1 MGITLDDIQ
10 DHIPRYL
17 TVDAKD
23 GIVRALKEDFPYK
36 INYYTGLH
44 QNELLQGDGWNRL
57 DIINLET
64 AQKRDIKG
72 IILSNSC
79 DVSSKNQRDLPSRI
93 VFAPI
98 IPVVDYERCLAV
110 SGVSHDKINAKI
122 TAIKEQR
129 VTSLFYLPQ
138 GGWLES
144 DYCAVLDDLHSL
156 PANRFY
162 GNVEKTKQFTLSQV
176 GFYLFLFK
184 LSIHFCRFHENVLR
198 DDVCRACSGN

>member
-1 MGITLDDIQ
+1 MGITLDNIR
-10 DHIPRYL
+10 DHIPYYL
-17 TVDAKD
+17 TADAKD
-23 GIVRALKEDFPYK
+23 GIIRALKNFPDK
-36 INYYTGLH
+36 INYYTDLH

-57 DIINLET
+57 DIINIET
-64 AQKRDIKG
+64 ERKKDIKG
-72 IILSNSC
+72 IVLSNSC
-79 DVSSKNQRDLPSRI
+79 DISSRNQRDLPPRI

-98 IPVVDYERCLAV
+98 IPVASYERCLAAR
-110 SGVSHDKINAKI
+110 GVGLDKISAKI
-122 TAIKEQR
+122 TAIKEQK

-138 GGWLES
+138 GGCLES

-162 GNVEKTKQFTLSQV
+162 DNAEKKKQFTLSQV

-198 DDVCRACSGN
+198 D